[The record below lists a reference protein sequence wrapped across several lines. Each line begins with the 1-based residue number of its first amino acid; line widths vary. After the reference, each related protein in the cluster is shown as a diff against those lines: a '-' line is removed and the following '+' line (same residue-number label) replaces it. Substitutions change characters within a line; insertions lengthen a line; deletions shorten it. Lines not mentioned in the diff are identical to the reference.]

1 MEKLMVVNVVDVGE
15 MRIAILEDGV
25 LEELYIERASREQL
39 VGNIYKAKVINVE
52 TSIQA
57 AFVDFGAAR
66 NGFLH
71 VSDVM
76 PTSYAERPD
85 GSRPVPRGGHDYPP
99 IQAILRRG
107 QELIVQV
114 TKDAIGSKGPTVTS
128 YLSLAGRFLV
138 MMPDV
143 RHHGISRKIMDEEER
158 QRLKQ
163 TLSEMELPADMG
175 VIIRTAGAGRAK
187 AELAKDVNHLQNL
200 WKAIS
205 ERIKGAKVAEL
216 IYQESDLVIRTIR
229 DLLTT
234 DTTKILID
242 SQPEYER
249 DSEFL
254 KTFMPRMQ
262 RIVQFYTDP
271 EPLFHRYKIEEEIEK
286 INRRKVSLSM
296 GGSIVIDQ
304 TEALVAIDVNSGKI
318 KHETDPEETAFRT
331 NMAAAPEIAR
341 QLRLRDLGGVIINDF
356 IDMRN
361 SKHIRAVEKAFTD
374 AFKRDRARTKVL
386 RMSQF
391 GIIEMTRQRVRS
403 SLTQSMFEHCPHCSG
418 AGEVK
423 SPETMSL
430 EIMREIRARLTNPSA
445 RGVEV
450 IVNPRVAHYL
460 QNERRH
466 ELVRLEDTNQK
477 RILLTAR
484 EDFEPEK
491 VEMKIVRE
499 EAPSPTA
506 PPTRELVIPP
516 EVKAGAQEKGRQDQ
530 QQRQEQQQ
538 RQGQPGHRGRRRRG
552 RRGRGGRY
560 QQQQVQPQA
569 PPTPQQGPPAE
580 KKTLPPEPSEPEKP
594 EGPPPERVEP
604 ERDREPQTSSGQD

>member
-1 MEKLMVVNVVDVGE
+1 MLVNVVDVGE

-52 TSIQA
+52 PSIQA

-76 PTSYAERPD
+76 PSSYAERPD
-85 GSRPVPRGGHDYPP
+85 GSRPTPHGGHDYPP
-99 IQAILRRG
+99 IHAVLRRG
-107 QELIVQV
+107 QELVVQV
-114 TKDAIGSKGPTVTS
+114 TKDAIGSKGPTVTG

-143 RHHGISRKIMDEEER
+143 KHHGISRKIMDEEER
-158 QRLKQ
+158 QRLKH
-163 TLSEMELPADMG
+163 TLGEMDLSSDMG
-175 VIIRTAGAGRAK
+175 VIIRTAGAGRTK
-187 AELAKDVNHLQNL
+187 ADLAKDVAHLQNL

-205 ERIKGAKVAEL
+205 ERIKEAKVCDL

-234 DTTKILID
+234 DTNKILID
-242 SQPEYER
+242 AKPECER
-249 DSEFL
+249 ASDFL
-254 KTFMPRMQ
+254 KTFMPRQQ
-262 RIVQFYTDP
+262 RMIELYTDP

-286 INRRKVSLSM
+286 INRRKVSLPM

-361 SKHIRAVEKAFTD
+361 SKHIKAVEKILAD
-374 AFKRDRARTKVL
+374 ALKRDRARTKVL

-391 GIIEMTRQRVRS
+391 GVIEMTRQRVRS
-403 SLTQSMFEHCPHCSG
+403 SLMQAMFEHCPHCSG
-418 AGEVK
+418 SGEVK
-423 SPETMSL
+423 TPETVSL
-430 EIMREIRARLTNPSA
+430 EIMREIRARLTNPNA
-445 RGVEV
+445 RGVEA

-460 QNERRH
+460 QNERRR
-466 ELVRLEDTNQK
+466 ELVKLEDANQK
-477 RILLTAR
+477 RILVTAC
-484 EDFEPEK
+484 EDFGPEK

-499 EAPSPTA
+499 EAPQPTA
-506 PPTRELVIPP
+506 PPARELVIPP
-516 EVKAGAQEKGRQDQ
+516 EVKAGVQEEQRQ
-530 QQRQEQQQ
+530 QQQQQ
-538 RQGQPGHRGRRRRG
+538 QQQQKQGPQEHRGRRRRG
-552 RRGRGGRY
+552 RRGRGRGRY
-560 QQQQVQPQA
+560 PQPQQPQGA
-569 PPTPQQGPPAE
+569 PQRPPGAPGAPGAPAARE
-580 KKTLPPEPSEPEKP
+580 EPRPEPAKP
-594 EGPPPERVEP
+594 EGPPPERTEP
-604 ERDREPQTSSGQD
+604 DGGSESGAPSSQE